1 MDILKILT
9 RGIKDPAKNP
19 GQPAA
24 SAVNLPSAGNQA
36 HPQLYHD
43 EVPSRKGKKR
53 KRAKDAAQQDGADEG
68 DDVSDIDYFAP
79 KKDPEDE
86 NDATTAAAV
95 ESTEAQPRRKKP
107 KLLPEDECRHILR
120 SHRLKFT
127 LLADRS
133 EQADPKPSKTSKREG
148 ESTKKES
155 KEKDRK
161 QFYPQP
167 LNSFT
172 ELQDLYDVSP
182 KIVQNIAR
190 QAFKL
195 PTEVQMGSLP
205 LLLKPKK
212 ALKHTSESDM
222 VNVKHG
228 VDFVAVA
235 PTGSGKT
242 ITFMIP
248 AIMSVIRSL
257 EQQDCPP
264 EEKEHKLQAVV
275 VAPTHELAKQI
286 VNEGRK
292 LAMGTGVRIYSMQ
305 KGLQLGA
312 EEIETEERESSDD
325 SDDSD
330 AENEP
335 SEHKAD
341 GHNQEEGAE
350 SESGDDSD
358 SDAEGSNKN
367 RRKGSRRAIRPD
379 ILVTTPK
386 SLLNLLSAGG
396 SKRALPSVTTLILDE
411 ADVLLDPLFRK
422 QTLAIWRSCTNPS
435 LRLTFWSAT
444 MASNIESLIL
454 NHTSRR
460 PSPPPLV
467 RLVVGLKDTAVPN
480 VTHKLIYTA
489 TEPGKLLALRQLLHP
504 SSSTTSTS
512 VPLRPPFL
520 IFTQTIPRAT
530 ALHAELKYDIPAS
543 AGGSSRIAVLHSSL
557 TPKARSSIMTRFR
570 QGDVW
575 ILITTDVLARG
586 VDFAGVN
593 GVVSYDVP
601 SSAAAYVHR
610 AGRTGRAGREG
621 GVAVTFY
628 TKEDI
633 PFVRSV
639 ANVIAA
645 SERQGGKAGEG
656 TVQKWL
662 LDALPKVAKEDKRRL
677 KVRGVEARRKDAD
690 KGRAGIGSRSAYDRR
705 RENNRRG
712 AIEGSKRRKR
722 LELAA
727 REKGDGEGEAGE
739 WDGIDG

>member
-9 RGIKDPAKNP
+9 RGIRDPARKP
-19 GQPAA
+19 GQASTPAT
-24 SAVNLPSAGNQA
+24 NLPSAGNRSN
-36 HPQLYHD
+36 PQLFHD
-43 EVPSRKGKKR
+43 VVLSRKGKKR
-53 KRAKDAAQQDGADEG
+53 KRAKDGAQQDEDGS
-68 DDVSDIDYFAP
+68 DDLSDIDYFAP
-79 KKDPEDE
+79 KKGPADE
-86 NDATTAAAV
+86 EATAATTEELA
-95 ESTEAQPRRKKP
+95 EAQPKRKKP
-107 KLLPEDECRHILR
+107 KLLPEDECRQILR

-127 LLADRS
+127 LVSGRS
-133 EQADPKPSKTSKREG
+133 EDAAAGPGKKSKKDEG
-148 ESTKKES
+148 TTKKDA
-155 KEKDRK
+155 KDKDKK

-167 LNSFT
+167 LNSFS

-182 KIVQNIAR
+182 KLVENIAK

-212 ALKHTSESDM
+212 ALKHASDTDM
-222 VNVKHG
+222 VNAKHG
-228 VDFVAVA
+228 IDFVAVA

-257 EQQDCPP
+257 RSQDCPP
-264 EEKEHKLQAVV
+264 EEKEHKLQAII

-305 KGLQLGA
+305 RSMELGA
-312 EEIETEERESSDD
+312 EAVEGEEQAGED
-325 SDDSD
+325 DDSD
-330 AENEP
+330 AEMEE
-335 SEHKAD
+335 SEHKAE
-341 GHNQEEGAE
+341 GIQEEEAE
-350 SESGDDSD
+350 SGSGSDSG
-358 SDAEGSNKN
+358 SDAEGSKKTT
-367 RRKGSRRAIRPD
+367 RKPRRAVKPD

-386 SLLNLLSAGG
+386 SLLNALEAGRPG
-396 SKRALPSVTTLILDE
+396 SKKSLPTVTQLILDE

-422 QTLAIWRSCTNPS
+422 QTLSIWKSCTSPA

-444 MASNIESLIL
+444 MASSIETLIQK
-454 NHTSRR
+454 HTSRR
-460 PSPPPLV
+460 ASPPPLV

-480 VTHKLIYTA
+480 ITHQLIYTA

-504 SSSTTSTS
+504 TSAPTQTTA
-512 VPLRPPFL
+512 PLRPPFL

-530 ALHAELKYDIPAS
+530 ALHAELKYDIPAA
-543 AGGSSRIAVLHSSL
+543 AGGPSRIAVLHSAL
-557 TPKARSSIMTRFR
+557 APAARAAVMARFR
-570 QGDVW
+570 RGDVW

-601 SSAAAYVHR
+601 ASAAAYVHR

-645 SERQGGKAGEG
+645 SERQGGTAAGEG
-656 TVQKWL
+656 SVKKWL

-677 KVRGVEARRKDAD
+677 KVRGVEGRRKDAG
-690 KGRAGIGSRSAYDRR
+690 KGVQGIGAKSSYDKRR
-705 RENNRRG
+705 DNNRRG
-712 AIEGSKRRKR
+712 AIEGSKRRKK
-722 LELAA
+722 LEM
-727 REKGDGEGEAGE
+727 EGGDEGEGKGE
-739 WDGIDG
+739 GADGDWDGIDD